1 MFHYKSLEL
10 CYYIYEKRQRYQSMN
25 NKELVLFHQNKYP
38 HMLLEDHV
46 KRIHQMIFGPAHA
59 HNQPSLAKIQ
69 DYITSEINEMN
80 VNDCDDDIIDIGNG
94 FVRIELGMIIREQ
107 TPIDL
112 CSHAFFSSMNS
123 IYIDKDPILS
133 MKSAIDELEH
143 MIENNQLPYD
153 IHGSKSWLIHY
164 RSMGYPV
171 IHHSA
176 IYRKLYRPH
185 YRVIH
190 STYIPNLKK

>member
-1 MFHYKSLEL
+1 
-10 CYYIYEKRQRYQSMN
+10 MN
-25 NKELVLFHQNKYP
+25 NKELILFHQTKYP

-46 KRIHQMIFGPAHA
+46 KRIHQMIFGPGHA

-94 FVRIELGMIIREQ
+94 FVRADLGMIINEK
-107 TPIDL
+107 TAIDL
-112 CSHAFFSSMNS
+112 CSQAFLSSMNA

-133 MKSAIDELEH
+133 MENAINELEH

-153 IHGSKSWLIHY
+153 IHGSKSWLNHY
-164 RSMGYPV
+164 RLMGYPV
-171 IHHSA
+171 IHHSDT
-176 IYRKLYRPH
+176 YRDLYHPH

-190 STYIPNLKK
+190 SKYLPKLKK